1 MPSMP
6 HSPPRRSP
14 PPWLLVLLYALLG
27 VAPLIIAAALHGR
40 ERDVQGELA
49 VGAGLVALAMLL
61 VQFISSGRFEGISGR
76 AGIDRTLRFHQLGA
90 YGLLLLAVLHPLLFM
105 FSRDPAD
112 WLRLPRQFFMLAS
125 SSHLLSGTI
134 ALVLLIALVP
144 AAIYRTRLALR
155 YEAWRGLHVLLA
167 VGAGVAGLHHALSVG
182 GYSGETALK
191 VFWVLLAAAAMGSLA
206 YGYLVKPVL
215 LSRSAWRVKSNESA
229 GDGIRRLVLEP
240 GGRGLDYQAGQ
251 FVWVNFGHRPFPI
264 GDHPYSLASSPL
276 DGRDLSLLIKAR
288 GDFSSAAGSIPV
300 GAVAYVDGPHG
311 DFVLAG
317 REAASV
323 ALFAGG
329 IGIAPILG
337 ILRDMQLSGDS
348 RPVSLVYGARN
359 AERLAGR
366 EAINEAAGVLDLS
379 VDYVLE
385 NPPPHWQGSVG
396 GISPE
401 VVARAIKGRD
411 PRHCICM
418 LCGPT
423 AMMLATERVLL
434 DAGVPAR
441 NIVYERFDYD

>member
-1 MPSMP
+1 M
-6 HSPPRRSP
+6 SPVSSRRSP
-14 PPWLLVLLYALLG
+14 PPWLLVLLYALIAI
-27 VAPLIIAAALHGR
+27 APLFIAALVRGR

-76 AGIDRTLRFHQLGA
+76 AGIDSTLRFHQLGA

-105 FSRDPAD
+105 LSPDPAQ
-112 WLRLPRQFFMLAS
+112 WLQLPRQFFMMAS
-125 SSHLLSGTI
+125 SPHLFSGTI
-134 ALVLLIALVP
+134 ALVMLIALVP
-144 AAIYRTRLALR
+144 AAIYRTRLPLR

-167 VGAGVAGLHHALSVG
+167 VGAGVTGLHHALSVG
-182 GYSGETALK
+182 GYSRDTALM

-215 LSRSAWRVKSNESA
+215 LSRAAWRVKANEAA
-229 GDGIRRLVLEP
+229 GEGIRRLVLER
-240 GGRGLDYQAGQ
+240 GGKGLGYQAGQ
-251 FVWVNFGHRPFPI
+251 FVWVNFESRLFPFPI

-276 DGRDLSLLIKAR
+276 EGGDLVLLIKAR

-300 GAVAYVDGPHG
+300 GAVVHVDGPHG

-337 ILRDMQLSGDS
+337 ILRDMQLSGDR

-359 AERLAGR
+359 QDRLVGR
-366 EAINEAAGVLDLS
+366 DAISEAASTLNLR

-385 NPPPHWQGSVG
+385 NPPPQWQGSVG
-396 GISPE
+396 GITPE
-401 VVARAIKGRD
+401 VVERAISSRD
-411 PRHCICM
+411 PRQCLCM

-423 AMMLATERVLL
+423 GMMLAIERILL
-434 DAGVPAR
+434 HAGVPAC
-441 NIVYERFDYD
+441 NIVYEQFDYD